1 MKKNQ
6 EKHCWTFLKPFFQ
19 LFPWYITIY
28 TTVTYCR
35 EGGSL
40 FQIFFHIP
48 NCSSYFTI
56 FFQSNNQKQ
65 MPLELEFLTIEQDCF
80 TKCEVSFL
88 QILLFHLRNP
98 ILEKNWPSFSFKAF
112 GYARVLALQSTKKV
126 QFWKVLKAR
135 KESFFWNFFK
145 WNCPE
150 RPNDF
155 NFWGNRL
162 MHAITCSYNFYCN
175 IILCF

>member
-1 MKKNQ
+1 MERACSEIISNRYANNLKKNQ

-98 ILEKNWPSFSFKAF
+98 ILKKTDLVFPLKLSDMLEFWLYNPQKSPILESFK
-112 GYARVLALQSTKKV
+112 G
-126 QFWKVLKAR
+126 
-135 KESFFWNFFK
+135 
-145 WNCPE
+145 
-150 RPNDF
+150 
-155 NFWGNRL
+155 
-162 MHAITCSYNFYCN
+162 
-175 IILCF
+175 